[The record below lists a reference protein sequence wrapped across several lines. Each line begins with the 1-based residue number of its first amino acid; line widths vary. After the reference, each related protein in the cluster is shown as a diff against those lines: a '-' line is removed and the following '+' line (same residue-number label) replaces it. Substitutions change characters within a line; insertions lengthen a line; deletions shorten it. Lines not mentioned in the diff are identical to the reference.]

1 MIELG
6 EGGQKLQT
14 FSYKL
19 NRSSGRTTCMVIY
32 SMVTIAKI
40 HIVYLRVAKRI
51 DLKSF
56 HHKKKIVTMCD
67 DEC

>member
-32 SMVTIAKI
+32 SMVTIANNTVLYI
-40 HIVYLRVAKRI
+40 
-51 DLKSF
+51 
-56 HHKKKIVTMCD
+56 
-67 DEC
+67 